1 MRLLILTT
9 GNEFTPSMLY
19 KENYII
25 KAAQSRGDEVFV
37 FANEYT
43 YIDGKSSKAPNNEIV
58 EGYILK
64 RFRYVNYFNHI
75 ITSRIRHIKGL
86 EQDIIRIKPDLIF
99 VNCAQVYNIKKIHI
113 IKKALPNVK
122 IVLDFSTKYL
132 NSARNWV
139 SMNILHRLLY
149 RNWIKDALPYVDR
162 IFYISQ
168 ESKDFVIKM
177 YGLPENLLE
186 HNNLPGETIDKSL
199 KKKYKREIFDKL
211 GLSDNNVIFLYSGK
225 IYPEK
230 KVEQLIRAFIRTK
243 NQDFRLI
250 IIGVYTDDSSKQV
263 IEPLISSDSRI
274 IFMNFVSG
282 NELTKYVCATDLYIQ
297 PGSISQTCQTAVCCG
312 TPLCFNDV
320 PTHREIYNGNGFFVD
335 SEDDIFNVFQIVEK
349 NPQMLNE
356 MSIKSYLLAE
366 QELDYHVIYNKILKA
381 VGLDR

>member
-58 EGYILK
+58 KGYILK